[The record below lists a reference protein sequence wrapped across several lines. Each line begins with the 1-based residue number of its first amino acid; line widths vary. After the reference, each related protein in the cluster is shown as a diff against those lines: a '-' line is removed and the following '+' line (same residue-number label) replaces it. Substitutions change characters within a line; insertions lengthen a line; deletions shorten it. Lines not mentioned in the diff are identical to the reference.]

1 MASYGF
7 KIGAAL
13 FLCRMLWALTAMG
26 AEPIP
31 IFVSILPQK
40 TFVEKIGG
48 NLVDVSVMVLPG
60 SNPATYEPKP
70 GQMAALSKARI
81 FYAIGV
87 PFEKVWLKKMA
98 SINPGMRIVHTDKG
112 IEKIPMDTDIFADGN
127 LEKSARDKAD
137 HDDHGVNDPHIWLS
151 PPLVMV
157 QARNIL
163 MSLLDVDPAN
173 RSVYEENYRNFI
185 MELLA
190 LDAEIREIF
199 AKKGKDMAFMVFHPA
214 WGYFA
219 EAYGLRQI
227 PVEIEGKEPKPAQ
240 MRRLIEHARG
250 KGVKVIFVQPQ
261 FSTKSAGIIAK
272 AIGAQV
278 VFANPLDP
286 EWIRNLWE
294 QAGKFKEAL
303 K

>member
-1 MASYGF
+1 
-7 KIGAAL
+7 
-13 FLCRMLWALTAMG
+13 
-26 AEPIP
+26 
-31 IFVSILPQK
+31 
-40 TFVEKIGG
+40 
-48 NLVDVSVMVLPG
+48 
-60 SNPATYEPKP
+60 
-70 GQMAALSKARI
+70 
-81 FYAIGV
+81 
-87 PFEKVWLKKMA
+87 
-98 SINPGMRIVHTDKG
+98 
-112 IEKIPMDTDIFADGN
+112 
-127 LEKSARDKAD
+127 
-137 HDDHGVNDPHIWLS
+137 
-151 PPLVMV
+151 
-157 QARNIL
+157 

-173 RSVYEENYRNFI
+173 RSVYEKNYRNFI

-199 AKKGKDMAFMVFHPA
+199 FKNGKDMAFMVFHPA

-240 MRRLIEHARG
+240 MRRLIEHARA

-272 AIGAQV
+272 AIGGQV

-286 EWIRNLWE
+286 EWIRNLRE
-294 QAGKFKEAL
+294 QATKFKEAL

>member
-1 MASYGF
+1 MARYGF
-7 KIGAAL
+7 KIGAAF

-31 IFVSILPQK
+31 IFVSILPQS

-60 SNPATYEPKP
+60 ANPATYEPKP
-70 GQMAALSKARI
+70 GQMAALSKAKI
-81 FYAIGV
+81 FYAVGV
-87 PFEKVWLKKMA
+87 PFEKVWLRKMA
-98 SINPGMRIVHTDKG
+98 SVNPDMRIVHTDKG
-112 IEKIPMDTDIFADGN
+112 IEKIPMDTDIFEDRN

-137 HDDHGVNDPHIWLS
+137 HHDHGVKDPHIWLS

-163 MSLLDVDPAN
+163 VALLDVDPAN

-190 LDAEIREIF
+190 LDAEIIKIF

-240 MRRLIEHARG
+240 MGRLIEHARG

-278 VFANPLDP
+278 VFADPLDP
-286 EWIRNLWE
+286 EWIRNLRE